1 LDISEQEALRSRQA
15 QREHD
20 DLSSIYR
27 SSKTQDLSLEQDSG
41 SESDEEDDFDDESS
55 PESDS
60 EMEEDED
67 LGDKEEEILK
77 DALTDVEKMG
87 GDKFNFDVKELFRKH
102 LLLWRRKKDKDGGY
116 DNFLKFRKVKESVG
130 GGRTQTGKVG
140 DCGCLLKV
148 RFAH

>member
-1 LDISEQEALRSRQA
+1 MRHHKRSQKTKDHTVRPLDISEQEALRSRQA
-15 QREHD
+15 QRDID

-67 LGDKEEEILK
+67 FGDKEEEILK
-77 DALTDVEKMG
+77 DALTDV
-87 GDKFNFDVKELFRKH
+87 
-102 LLLWRRKKDKDGGY
+102 
-116 DNFLKFRKVKESVG
+116 
-130 GGRTQTGKVG
+130 
-140 DCGCLLKV
+140 
-148 RFAH
+148 